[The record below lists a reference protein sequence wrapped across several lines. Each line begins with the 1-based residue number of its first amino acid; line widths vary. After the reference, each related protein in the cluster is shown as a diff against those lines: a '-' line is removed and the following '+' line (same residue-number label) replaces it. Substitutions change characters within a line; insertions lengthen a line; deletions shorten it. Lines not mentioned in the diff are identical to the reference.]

1 MTILNCDGLSQF
13 YFEQPTGFFLCVGGK
28 FEGDDNTHYITRVVN
43 TSRGESRTITN
54 SVVLLIWKRNN
65 ELSDNNFGAQTGANL
80 LSRHLFYS

>member
-13 YFEQPTGFFLCVGGK
+13 YFGQPTGFFFVWGGK

-65 ELSDNNFGAQTGANL
+65 ELSDNNFGAQTGVDL
-80 LSRHLFYS
+80 LSQHPFL